1 MAFCDYANLITL
13 TATSSAPHSS
23 GPCLCGLY
31 NTQEEEEEAAAKE
44 EEIRAMAMEEMAVIL
59 SSSSSLLITITT
71 LALCLLLLSPA
82 AVQQAHGAPEHA
94 LITSIPGFVG
104 PFPSKHYAGYVTVN
118 ATHGRSL
125 YYYFVESE
133 SNPATDPVVLW
144 LNGGPGCSSFDGF
157 IYEHGTYYYRVFHL
171 PTKKIKNKNL
181 SLLNLF
187 FF

>member
-1 MAFCDYANLITL
+1 
-13 TATSSAPHSS
+13 
-23 GPCLCGLY
+23 
-31 NTQEEEEEAAAKE
+31 
-44 EEIRAMAMEEMAVIL
+44 MAMEEMAVIL
-59 SSSSSLLITITT
+59 SSSSSASLLITITT

-82 AVQQAHGAPEHA
+82 AVQQALGAPEHA

-157 IYEHGTYYYRVFHL
+157 IYEHGPFNFEPGFGANDL
-171 PTKKIKNKNL
+171 PTLTPNPYAWAKVSNPNSPYFI
-181 SLLNLF
+181 
-187 FF
+187 

>member
-1 MAFCDYANLITL
+1 
-13 TATSSAPHSS
+13 
-23 GPCLCGLY
+23 
-31 NTQEEEEEAAAKE
+31 
-44 EEIRAMAMEEMAVIL
+44 MEEMAVIL
-59 SSSSSLLITITT
+59 SSSSSSLLITITT

-104 PFPSKHYAGYVTVN
+104 PFRSKHHSGYVTVN
-118 ATHGRSL
+118 ASHGRSL

-157 IYEHGTYYYRVFHL
+157 IYEHGTYYYYRVFHL
-171 PTKKIKNKNL
+171 PTNKL
-181 SLLNLF
+181 K
-187 FF
+187 

>member
-1 MAFCDYANLITL
+1 M
-13 TATSSAPHSS
+13 SV
-23 GPCLCGLY
+23 LY
-31 NTQEEEEEAAAKE
+31 NTLQEEAAAKG
-44 EEIRAMAMEEMAVIL
+44 EEIGALAMEEMAVML
-59 SSSSSLLITITT
+59 SSSSSSSCLLIAITT

-94 LITSIPGFVG
+94 LITSIPGFVA

-118 ATHGRSL
+118 ASHGRSL

-171 PTKKIKNKNL
+171 PTKKKQKTKKLNL
-181 SLLNLF
+181 SLLNLSDF
-187 FF
+187 SFSLFRDLSKSQ

>member
-1 MAFCDYANLITL
+1 MITL
-13 TATSSAPHSS
+13 ISSLSPQHRV
-23 GPCLCGLY
+23 PPTVLDHVLY
-31 NTQEEEEEAAAKE
+31 NTLQEEATAKG
-44 EEIRAMAMEEMAVIL
+44 EEIGALAMEEMAVIL
-59 SSSSSLLITITT
+59 SSSSSSLLIAITT

-94 LITSIPGFVG
+94 LITSIPGFVA

-118 ATHGRSL
+118 ASHGRSL

-171 PTKKIKNKNL
+171 PTKKKAKKLNL
-181 SLLNLF
+181 SLLNLSDF
-187 FF
+187 SIFSF